1 MDVHFVGLDMRFD
14 RLGTFVAHYVEGG
27 SIALHSKG
35 GEDVGEGRNHGGVV
49 LGGHCMHE
57 DCVEV
62 VDVGNKD
69 VLHILEGAHWECTG
83 EVCVHC
89 ARV

>member
-14 RLGTFVAHYVEGG
+14 RLGTFVVRYIEGG
-27 SIALHSKG
+27 SIAMSGKG
-35 GEDVGEGRNHGGVV
+35 EEYVGEGRNHGSVV
-49 LGGHCMHE
+49 LEGHCMHK

-62 VDVGNKD
+62 IDVGNKD
-69 VLHILEGAHWECTG
+69 LLHILEGTYWECAG

-89 ARV
+89 AHV